1 LSRAEDQVSRFVEV
15 TAPYHERLFR
25 IAMTLCHDR
34 DQAADLTQETL
45 VRAFSAFDRF
55 RVGEPVLPWLAR
67 ILRNLHLDLVKSGRA
82 RYEVP
87 ARQLGERQERQE
99 DPFANVAAKTPDPLT
114 ELERS
119 QLAGWLAEELE
130 ALEPAHQLIVVLCD
144 VEELSY
150 QEAAEVAGIPVGTVR
165 SRLSRAREQLRE
177 RLRRRMAGAMTSRRY
192 GTLPTK

>member
-1 LSRAEDQVSRFVEV
+1 MSRAEDQVSRFVEL
-15 TAPYHERLFR
+15 TAPFHERLFR

-45 VRAFSAFDRF
+45 VRAFRAFDRF
-55 RVGEPVLPWLAR
+55 RTGEPVLPWLAR

-82 RYEVP
+82 RYEV
-87 ARQLGERQERQE
+87 AAHQLGGRSEQLE
-99 DPFANVAAKTPDPLT
+99 DPFASVPATTPDPLT
-114 ELERS
+114 ALERS

-144 VEELSY
+144 VEDLSY

-177 RLRRRMAGAMTSRRY
+177 RLRRRMAEAATSRRY